1 MTTLARR
8 LRLIDYFSLAFG
20 TMIGTG
26 WLVVMDD
33 WLIGSGPAGAIL
45 GFLAGGAMLF
55 PIGYVYGKLVMAMP
69 DAGGEVAYTA
79 KVFPRFVSF
88 VTGWIMLL
96 AYFVVCPYE
105 AVAAA
110 KIGGYLFPALNS
122 VAVSGWRQAGLLAA
136 SDPKSAGGSPGH
148 SHELPR
154 RSTERH
160 VPDLDHAE
168 HDRSSNSVRVGRIRP
183 RIRRESSTYL
193 SRKCVRV
200 DPTHRSDRPVFHG
213 RVRVG
218 GEIGGGSRSWICRT
232 PLFPRHRDGHC
243 GSDPVLRDDHR
254 GGRVFCASPKFPQ

>member
-110 KIGGYLFPALNS
+110 KILFYVTIIAAVAYSAPRQSFFNEALPPRWRLKNRWGHIGW
-122 VAVSGWRQAGLLAA
+122 AV
-136 SDPKSAGGSPGH
+136 
-148 SHELPR
+148 
-154 RSTERH
+154 
-160 VPDLDHAE
+160 
-168 HDRSSNSVRVGRIRP
+168 
-183 RIRRESSTYL
+183 
-193 SRKCVRV
+193 
-200 DPTHRSDRPVFHG
+200 
-213 RVRVG
+213 
-218 GEIGGGSRSWICRT
+218 
-232 PLFPRHRDGHC
+232 
-243 GSDPVLRDDHR
+243 
-254 GGRVFCASPKFPQ
+254 